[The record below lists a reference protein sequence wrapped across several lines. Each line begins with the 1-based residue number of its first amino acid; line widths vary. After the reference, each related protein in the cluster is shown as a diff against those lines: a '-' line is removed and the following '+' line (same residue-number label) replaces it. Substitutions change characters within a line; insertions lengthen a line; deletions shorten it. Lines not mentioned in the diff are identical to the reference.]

1 MRDMTPEAIQMPE
14 PEAPRMGAFS
24 RVAGVFFEPTKTFE
38 DIGRKPSWIVP
49 VVLLIIGAML
59 MMTVMGQRIGWENIA
74 RQQIEAS
81 SRSAQMTAEQKDQAI
96 QMQTRMGNLRYVFV
110 LFLPLAYVVM
120 AAVFL
125 AFTAMMSAGLKF
137 KQIFGI
143 TCHANL
149 PGLVSIALTVVVM
162 YLKSPN
168 DINIQNPLAFNPAA
182 FLDPGTPTK
191 FLHSVLMSLDL
202 FSFWIIFLLATG
214 FKAAAGR
221 KLSFGGALTAVVVPW
236 ALYVLCKSALTGMF
250 S

>member
-1 MRDMTPEAIQMPE
+1 MTPEAVQAPE

-24 RVAGVFFEPTKTFE
+24 RVAGVFFEPSKTFE
-38 DIGRKPSWIVP
+38 DIGRKPTWLVP
-49 VVLLIIGAML
+49 VVLMIIGALL

-74 RQQIEAS
+74 RQQLEARSQS
-81 SRSAQMTAEQKDQAI
+81 SQMTPEQKEQAI
-96 QMQTRMGNLRYVFV
+96 QMQTRMGNLRYIFV
-110 LFLPLAYVVM
+110 LFLPVTYVIM

-125 AFTAMMSAGLKF
+125 AFTAMMSAGLRF
-137 KQIFGI
+137 KQVFGI
-143 TCHANL
+143 VCHANL
-149 PGLVSIALTVVVM
+149 PGLVSIALTILVM

-202 FSFWIIFLLATG
+202 FSFWVIFLLATG

-221 KLSFGGALTAVVVPW
+221 KLSFGAALTAVLIPW
-236 ALYVLCKSALTGMF
+236 ALYVLVKSALSGMF
-250 S
+250 T